1 MSGDALIAQETTTL
15 PGITG
20 LWQVEGKNRVT
31 FKEMIRKDIA
41 YEQKR
46 SLKMDLNIVSLLSG

>member
-1 MSGDALIAQETTTL
+1 L

-31 FKEMIRKDIA
+31 FKEMIRKDID

-46 SLKMDLNIVSLLSG
+46 SLKMDLYIAWRTLPAVLKLMSDG